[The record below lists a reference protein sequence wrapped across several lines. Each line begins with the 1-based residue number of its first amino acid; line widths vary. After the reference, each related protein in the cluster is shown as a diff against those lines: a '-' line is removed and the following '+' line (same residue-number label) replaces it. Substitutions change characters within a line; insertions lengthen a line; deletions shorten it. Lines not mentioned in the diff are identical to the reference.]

1 MKTGKAITQE
11 QAEEFVKLWQTSTTG
26 VVVAKKL
33 GLSRQRVHQIASQL
47 RLAGVPLKQKKEP
60 NSYDNALDI
69 EKLKQLAIKFE
80 IPMTRKKGKED
91 RANVQ

>member
-1 MKTGKAITQE
+1 MKPQETISQE

-47 RLAGVPLKQKKEP
+47 RLLGIPLKQKKEP
-60 NSYDNALDI
+60 NSYSNTLDI
-69 EKLKQLAIKFE
+69 EKLKQIALE
-80 IPMTRKKGKED
+80 RK
-91 RANVQ
+91 